1 MSFASLFIGYARASC
16 TVESVKATI
25 EHILGTGIVDRVDE
39 TTKKD
44 TKGYDFK
51 MFFIHFK
58 ATSTQL
64 EHTYKRIAKEDFVA
78 FVYDTEWDRRKWCVR
93 TQEYGAY
100 VQRYWKVTL
109 YIKKEKPVNPTI
121 EPHIMTAE
129 EAASLRPPK
138 HITEHKDAEHKDV
151 DVEQKPEAKRAK
163 VTKPIEN
170 MFAALALEEGEV
182 VE

>member
-16 TVESVKATI
+16 TAENVKSTL
-25 EHILGTGIVDRVDE
+25 ENILGPNIIERIDE
-39 TTKKD
+39 AVKKD

-64 EHTYKRIAKEDFVA
+64 EHTYKRITKEGFVA
-78 FVYDTEWDRRKWCVR
+78 LVYDTEWDRRN
-93 TQEYGAY
+93 GAY

-109 YIKKEKPVNPTI
+109 YVKKEKPVTV

-129 EAASLRPPK
+129 EVALISPPK
-138 HITEHKDAEHKDV
+138 HVITKQEQSEQPEHN
-151 DVEQKPEAKRAK
+151 EAKRAK
-163 VTKPIEN
+163 ISPPVEN
-170 MFAALALEEGEV
+170 MFAALALEDGEV
-182 VE
+182 TE

>member
-16 TVESVKATI
+16 SVESVKATI
-25 EHILGTGIVDRVDE
+25 EHILGPDIVDRVDE
-39 TTKKD
+39 ALKKD

-64 EHTYKRIAKEDFVA
+64 EHTYKRISKEGFVA
-78 FVYDTEWDRRKWCVR
+78 FVYDTEWDRRKWCER

-109 YIKKEKPVNPTI
+109 YVKKDKPATI

-129 EAASLRPPK
+129 EVALICPPK
-138 HITEHKDAEHKDV
+138 HTNTEHKDIDV
-151 DVEQKPEAKRAK
+151 DPEAKRAK